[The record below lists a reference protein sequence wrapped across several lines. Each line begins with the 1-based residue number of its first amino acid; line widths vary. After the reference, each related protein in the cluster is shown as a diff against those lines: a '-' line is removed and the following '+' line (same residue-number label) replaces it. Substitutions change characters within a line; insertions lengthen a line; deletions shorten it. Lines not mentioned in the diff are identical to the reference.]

1 MNVLMVGVEDIL
13 RSELSGDFAE
23 QIKAGGTTRPV
34 EVG

>member
-13 RSELSGDFAE
+13 RSGLPDDFAE
-23 QIKAGGTTRPV
+23 QLKAGGTTRPV